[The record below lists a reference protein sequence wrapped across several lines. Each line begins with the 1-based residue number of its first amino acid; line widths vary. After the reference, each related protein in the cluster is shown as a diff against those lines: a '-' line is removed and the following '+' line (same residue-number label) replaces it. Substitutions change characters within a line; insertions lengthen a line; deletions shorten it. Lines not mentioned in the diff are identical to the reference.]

1 MVEPP
6 NSYIA
11 LDRQERPALFVPAEG
26 YAPGPSQRAACV
38 SLRIG
43 LRCKLYL
50 GEQES
55 VSGEFNV
62 IQCDSPDPATV
73 DTFVLLLDAL
83 LGRMRSGR
91 MSADYLATFFR
102 TLARLFG
109 VKPAP
114 DPARERQGLWG
125 ELLVMRLLGGTSVWT
140 PFWHTDPY
148 KRFDFSASHRRI
160 EVKTTVGD
168 ARAHS
173 FSHRQLLTTGGEQV
187 AIASLLLREDPG
199 GLSLR
204 KLIEEGREELL
215 DDPTKLAKLETA
227 VRSARMSDR
236 EEEGPSFDESDAKDS
251 LAWFWARE
259 APMFPQPEPPG
270 VSEVR
275 YKVDLS
281 ATPQIAGPELAFWLD
296 GWWVP

>member
-6 NSYIA
+6 SSYIA

-26 YAPGPSQRAACV
+26 HAPGPSQRAACL

-43 LRCKLYL
+43 LGCKLYL

-62 IQCDSPDPATV
+62 LQCDSHDPATV

-83 LGRMRSGR
+83 LGRLRSGR
-91 MSADYLATFFR
+91 MPADYLTTFFR

-125 ELLVMRLLGGTSVWT
+125 ELLVMRLLGGASAWA
-140 PFWHTDPY
+140 PFWHADPY
-148 KRFDFSASHRRI
+148 KRFDFSAAHRRI
-160 EVKTTVGD
+160 EVKTTAGD

-187 AIASLLLREDPG
+187 AIASLLLHEDPG

-204 KLIEEGREELL
+204 TMIEEGRGELL
-215 DDPTKLAKLETA
+215 GDPAQLVKLETA
-227 VRSARMSDR
+227 ARSARISDR
-236 EEEGPSFDESDAKDS
+236 GEEGPSFDESHARNG

-270 VSEVR
+270 VSDAR

-281 ATPQIAGPELAFWLD
+281 ATPRIAGPELASWLD
-296 GWWVP
+296 GWRAL